1 MNEVEKKLNQIM
13 NLLDLIH
20 SENTFFLSTIASSIT
35 NEKQKGELM
44 KNVDQCNLMKKAI
57 LSGMYEDEITVL
69 H

>member
-1 MNEVEKKLNQIM
+1 MNEKEKKLNQIM

-35 NEKQKGELM
+35 DEKQKGELM
-44 KNVDQCNLMKKAI
+44 KYVDQCNLMKKAI